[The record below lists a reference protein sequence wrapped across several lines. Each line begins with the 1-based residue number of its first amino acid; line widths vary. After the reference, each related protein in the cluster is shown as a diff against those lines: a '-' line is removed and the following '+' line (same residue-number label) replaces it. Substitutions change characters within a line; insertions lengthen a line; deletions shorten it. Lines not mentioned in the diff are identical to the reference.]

1 MIKSGY
7 CSTTVANYGGTW
19 LIRFVS
25 KNYIHL
31 WKIFKNKFRL
41 VLHACI
47 RFFFEKNFRCEPN
60 MAPRSLS
67 YVALSEEWVR
77 KILGSMEISPSY
89 CANLIWRKGRKKK
102 GEEKNPRTTGFII
115 IRLKGKRFVIW
126 ILALDKKRWISQ
138 RGKKHDCAW
147 WWGLNSEQQL

>member
-25 KNYIHL
+25 KSYIHL
-31 WKIFKNKFRL
+31 WKIFTNKFRL

-89 CANLIWRKGRKKK
+89 CANLIWRKGRKRIRGRRASSSLDWK
-102 GEEKNPRTTGFII
+102 GNGLLFGYWHWTRSVGFPKEERSMTVHGDE
-115 IRLKGKRFVIW
+115 
-126 ILALDKKRWISQ
+126 A
-138 RGKKHDCAW
+138 
-147 WWGLNSEQQL
+147 